1 VKYLAKMRMIFVD
14 PKKAKAIND
23 IWKAKIDTEKFD
35 KSISKTQKIIGLKE
49 YLEGPIMEV

>member
-1 VKYLAKMRMIFVD
+1 MAKIRMIFVE

-35 KSISKTQKIIGLKE
+35 KSISKNQKIIGLKE
-49 YLEGPIMEV
+49 YLEGPIMEI